1 MTGLAVWTSIL
12 LTDALEEA
20 LECFSTGQTDL
31 SESKLSPN
39 PQWSNSSEDSCPT
52 SDLSPLSPR
61 PKSAAWAQNDAQS
74 SFTQLQP
81 RMRLQFVAMLLFFL
95 YSNENLLQ
103 RRTGANKSEFSVCD
117 GRSDTVKA
125 AIASHVI
132 ISFFLLHNCTAAL
145 MASADHRG
153 SGSRGVGALMTLQIK
168 EDERCG
174 CASAPPRSRR
184 RACWECRLKNAPFQK
199 RLRGGK
205 SLQQHRYEKLVTG
218 TP

>member
-1 MTGLAVWTSIL
+1 
-12 LTDALEEA
+12 
-20 LECFSTGQTDL
+20 
-31 SESKLSPN
+31 
-39 PQWSNSSEDSCPT
+39 
-52 SDLSPLSPR
+52 
-61 PKSAAWAQNDAQS
+61 
-74 SFTQLQP
+74 
-81 RMRLQFVAMLLFFL
+81 MRLQVVAVLLSFL

-117 GRSDTVKA
+117 GRPDTVKA

-132 ISFFLLHNCTAAL
+132 VSLFLLHNCTAAL

-218 TP
+218 TPGVILGRGGGIGCQTGWHISRLHMRRPKPTDQHRLTAGWCPLTSAAVCLTSEEAEKVEMTANAPRALTAS